1 MRVLLTGVLL
11 EWMRQKC
18 KNGRLVFNGRSKGF
32 QRRGPCATADY
43 TASLLSFLSPTST
56 EIAGYAAPRCWH
68 PFSQHVPSSS
78 LFKKHF
84 LYDLKSLGRLY
95 FSFLYNLILS
105 DTEHV
110 QVSLF
115 FFNLIIPT
123 FLITRRFSH
132 TICYLGISV
141 SPPPVIPGNGSG
153 VRSAGSDECEAAL
166 SAFLW
171 APNTFP
177 CLSLSFMSAA
187 PPIPADFPSPP
198 WAPALCQD

>member
-1 MRVLLTGVLL
+1 MEGLCLMGGVKDFRDEVRALQLIILPHFFLFYPPPAQKLQAMQLLGAGTL
-11 EWMRQKC
+11 
-18 KNGRLVFNGRSKGF
+18 
-32 QRRGPCATADY
+32 
-43 TASLLSFLSPTST
+43 SLSMCHHLRFL
-56 EIAGYAAPRCWH
+56 
-68 PFSQHVPSSS
+68 
-78 LFKKHF
+78 KKHF

-166 SAFLW
+166 SAFL
-171 APNTFP
+171 
-177 CLSLSFMSAA
+177 
-187 PPIPADFPSPP
+187 
-198 WAPALCQD
+198 